1 MRRILAILALLCV
14 FVTPAAAL
22 DFPPLDGRV
31 VDEAHLLDD
40 AKKSALEAKLAEL
53 EEKTS
58 RQFMVVTLASP
69 RGMTVDDYGL
79 ELRKHWG
86 LASNG
91 KRVALLVSPRSG
103 RPRVQFDRP

>member
-1 MRRILAILALLCV
+1 MRRLLAILALLCA
-14 FVTPAAAL
+14 FVAPAAAV

-40 AKKSALEAKLAEL
+40 AKKSALEAKLADL

-69 RGMTVDDYGL
+69 RGMT
-79 ELRKHWG
+79 
-86 LASNG
+86 AS
-91 KRVALLVSPRSG
+91 VLTG
-103 RPRVQFDRP
+103 RRNHGVGFCG